1 MISMHAPPPPK
12 IQFYSHI
19 TQVGVLGEG
28 SGLNVPESRVL
39 DGPKRREK
47 EVNKIPRV
55 RAGMKA
61 IDSPVSGL
69 WLSSSLVTLDGQE
82 QLSERHKPNSFGEL
96 GEGWNMSN
104 H

>member
-1 MISMHAPPPPK
+1 MQPPPPK

-47 EVNKIPRV
+47 EVNRIPGVTAR
-55 RAGMKA
+55 RKA
-61 IDSPVSGL
+61 SPVGGL
-69 WLSSSLVTLDGQE
+69 WLSLSLVTLDGQ
-82 QLSERHKPNSFGEL
+82 QRLSERHKPKSFGEL
-96 GEGWNMSN
+96 GGGWDMSN